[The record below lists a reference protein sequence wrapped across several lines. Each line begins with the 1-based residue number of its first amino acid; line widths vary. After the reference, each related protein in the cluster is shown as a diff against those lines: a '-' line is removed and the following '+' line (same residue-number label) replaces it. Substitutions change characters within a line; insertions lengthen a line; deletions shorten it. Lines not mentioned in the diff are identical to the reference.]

1 MAAKQDL
8 MIGIKTT
15 YDGRGINSAHAGL
28 TGLQTQIG
36 RTSGKVGKLGGSLG
50 KLGGALGGASGAAGM
65 FGRVLGS
72 LGGTV
77 GSVASGIQGL
87 IATLRSLP
95 PQVAAVVA
103 VGGAAVW
110 VFNKMREKAEKAK
123 QALIDLRKEMHN
135 RSVREEIARETKED
149 EASKRR
155 QENMEKERQRAEAL
169 TKELWKTHD
178 AEIARQKAGNELI
191 KQRIKNETAL
201 AVAQENDGSKKPL
214 LQAQGDLK
222 LTKAENQEAVKT
234 ANLKVA
240 EEMAKLKT
248 LTNRIGNDKYDQGF
262 LKEQISRQNKV
273 VDAAKTNL
281 QAA

>member
-1 MAAKQDL
+1 M
-8 MIGIKTT
+8 
-15 YDGRGINSAHAGL
+15 
-28 TGLQTQIG
+28 QTQIG

-50 KLGGALGGASGAAGM
+50 KLGGSLGKLGGALGGASGAAGA
-65 FGRVLGS
+65 FGRVLGG

-77 GSVASGIQGL
+77 GSVANGIQGL

-95 PQVAAVVA
+95 PQIAAVVA
-103 VGGAAVW
+103 IGGAAAW
-110 VFNKMREKAEKAK
+110 VFNKMRDRAEKAK

-135 RSVREEIARETKED
+135 RRVREEIARETKED

-155 QENMEKERQRAEAL
+155 QENMEKERERAEAL

-178 AEIARQKAGNELI
+178 AEVARQKASNELI
-191 KQRIKNETAL
+191 KQRIKNENAL
-201 AVAQENDGSKKPL
+201 ALLQEKDESKKPL
-214 LQAQGDLK
+214 LAAQGDLT

-240 EEMAKLKT
+240 QEMAKLKS

-262 LKEQISRQNKV
+262 LKEQIAQQTKA
-273 VDAAKTNL
+273 VDEAKIK
-281 QAA
+281 A